1 MKNATG
7 FGTACVHAGEGH
19 NPFGAHATPI
29 YQTSTYVFENAEQAD
44 ALFSGK
50 RMAGEPDYRYIRAP
64 PNSPTH
70 AAFIEKIRTLEGG
83 EAGIAFSSGMAAET
97 AIVISQLKK
106 GDHLLS
112 AEIIYGGTYGLFS
125 SILPR
130 LGIEVSF
137 IDATDLEEVKAGLR
151 ENTKM
156 VFLESPANPTLAVCD
171 LRKISKIAHESGAIT
186 VVDNTFATPF
196 FQRPLELGA
205 DAVVES
211 CTKYI
216 GGHGDLLGGVVVSS
230 AGLIKS
236 MKSTTILTGGIM
248 GTHEAW
254 LCLRGL
260 KTLHLRMERHARNA
274 MQVAEFLEDH
284 PKVERVNYPGLASH
298 PQHLLAKRQ
307 MSGYSGMLSF
317 EIRGGIEAGRKLM
330 NGLALC
336 SLAVSLGTVDTLV
349 EHPASMTHSVV
360 PREMRER
367 LGITDGLVRVSVG
380 IEDVE
385 DIVADLEKGLEKA

>member
-1 MKNATG
+1 MKNETG
-7 FGTACVHAGEGH
+7 FGTTCVHAGEGH

-29 YQTSTYVFENAEQAD
+29 YQTSTYVFEDAEHA
-44 ALFSGK
+44 AAVFSGG
-50 RMAGEPDYRYIRAP
+50 AAEPQYRYIRSP

-70 AAFIEKIRTLEGG
+70 AAFIEKIRTLE
-83 EAGIAFSSGMAAET
+83 AGDAGLALSSGMAAET
-97 AIVISQLKK
+97 AIVLSQLKK

-112 AEIIYGGTYGLFS
+112 TDTVYGGTYGLFS
-125 SILPR
+125 SVLPR
-130 LGIEVSF
+130 FGIDVSF
-137 IDATDLEEVKAGLR
+137 VDTTDLEKVKDGLR
-151 ENTKM
+151 ENTKI
-156 VFLESPANPTLAVCD
+156 VFLESPANPTLAVSD
-171 LRKISKIAHESGAIT
+171 IREISRIAREAGAIS

-196 FQRPLELGA
+196 FQRPLALGA

-230 AGLIKS
+230 KGLIKA
-236 MKSTTILTGGIM
+236 MKSPTILTGGIM

-260 KTLHLRMERHARNA
+260 KTLHLRMERHAKNA

-284 PKVERVNYPGLASH
+284 TKVERVNYPGLASH
-298 PQHLLAKRQ
+298 PQHLVAKSQ

-330 NGLALC
+330 NGLELC

-349 EHPASMTHSVV
+349 EHPASMTHAAM
-360 PREMRER
+360 PREMREE
-367 LGITDGLVRVSVG
+367 LGITDGLVRISVG

-385 DIVADLEKGLEKA
+385 DIVADLAKGLENA